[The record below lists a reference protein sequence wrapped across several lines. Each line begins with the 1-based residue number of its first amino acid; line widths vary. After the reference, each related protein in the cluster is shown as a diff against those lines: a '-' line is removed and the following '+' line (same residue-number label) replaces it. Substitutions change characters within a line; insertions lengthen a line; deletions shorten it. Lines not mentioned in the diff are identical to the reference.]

1 MLGLHPPILMYVP
14 LVKKNIIYS
23 VKPKSTCS
31 IEQLVCK
38 LATSL
43 MQFKH
48 NFPKMIIFCRRYK
61 ECSEFYTM
69 FSCYLRA
76 SFTYPVGVPSC
87 LSKYRVV
94 DMYTSCTQEK
104 NYSIISFF

>member
-1 MLGLHPPILMYVP
+1 MLGLHPPILIYVP
-14 LVKKNIIYS
+14 PVKKIIYS
-23 VKPKSTCS
+23 VKPKST

-48 NFPKMIIFCRRYK
+48 NFPKMIIFCRRYE

-69 FSCYLRA
+69 FSCYLGANFKQNNTRQD
-76 SFTYPVGVPSC
+76 
-87 LSKYRVV
+87 K
-94 DMYTSCTQEK
+94 M
-104 NYSIISFF
+104 